1 MGQVGTSWAHPGISW
16 DVKGHLRPG
25 TLGIVLGGTSEDIP
39 GTSRDIP
46 GCEGTF
52 ETWDFGHCS
61 RWDKSGHPGTS
72 RDVKGHLRPVT
83 LGIVLGGTSRD
94 ILGSSGD
101 ILGCEGTFE
110 TWDFGHCSRWDK

>member
-1 MGQVGTSWAHPGISW
+1 MGQVGTSG
-16 DVKGHLRPG
+16 
-25 TLGIVLGGTSEDIP
+25 DIL
-39 GTSRDIP
+39 

-61 RWDKSGHPGTS
+61 RWDKSGHPGIS
-72 RDVKGHLRPVT
+72 RDVKGHLRPGT

-94 ILGSSGD
+94 ILGSSVD

-110 TWDFGHCSRWDK
+110 TWDLATVLGRTSRDIPGYPGMSRDVKGHLRPGTWPLF